1 MRRVSTGLALLFLA
15 ACSGSEPASP
25 MAGKPCCEKGAKAP
39 EACCEKKAA
48 KACCLG
54 APKQVVEKGF
64 LKPAESR
71 TFEVEYVGKVSE
83 IPAGTKKLRVWMPVP
98 ETTSVQE
105 IRNLS
110 FSKEPKLA
118 TEPKYGNRIAYWEIE
133 NPGATADVTMKF
145 ACTRA
150 EIRTDLAALMKEGA
164 DSPESFAVYK
174 NPDKLVYVNDEIK
187 KMAAEITKGRTSTVD
202 KARAIYDY
210 VVAKMTYD
218 KNHEGWGRGSTEHA
232 CKVGKGNCTDFHA
245 LFNSLCRAEG
255 IASGFE
261 IGLYLPYARKS
272 DEKLGG
278 YHCWAFFRVPGK
290 TWVPVDCSEA
300 ARFADK
306 KELFFG
312 GHTSNRVTLSTGRD
326 ITLEPKQD
334 GAPLNYFLNPYAEA
348 DGKPVKT
355 DKSWSYK
362 DLD

>member
-1 MRRVSTGLALLFLA
+1 MRTLSTSLALLLLA
-15 ACSGSEPASP
+15 ACSGDSAPTA
-25 MAGKPCCEKGAKAP
+25 MGGKGAA
-39 EACCEKKAA
+39 ACCKDGDKKAA
-48 KACCLG
+48 ADACCMSDG
-54 APKQVVEKGF
+54 SKKQDVAKEF
-64 LKPAESR
+64 LKSTESR
-71 TFEVEYVGKVSE
+71 TFEVEYVGKVLE

-98 ETTSVQE
+98 ETTTVQE

-110 FSKEPKLA
+110 FSKEPKFA
-118 TEPKYGNRIAYWEIE
+118 VEPKYGNKIAYWEIE
-133 NPGATADVTMKF
+133 NPGAAADVTMKF
-145 ACTRA
+145 GCTRR
-150 EIRTDLAALMKEGA
+150 EIKTDLEALKTEGKDDAAA
-164 DSPESFAVYK
+164 FAVYR

-187 KMAAEITKGRTSTVD
+187 KMAAEITKGKEGTVA

-210 VVAKMTYD
+210 VVSKMTYD

-306 KELFFG
+306 KEPFFG

-326 ITLEPKQD
+326 ITLEPKQE